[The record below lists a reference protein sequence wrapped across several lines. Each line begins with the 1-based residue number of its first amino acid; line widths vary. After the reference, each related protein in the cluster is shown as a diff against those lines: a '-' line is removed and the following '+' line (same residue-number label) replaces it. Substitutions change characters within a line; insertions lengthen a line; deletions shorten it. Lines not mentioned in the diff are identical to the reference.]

1 MLTAIAFTAAVSL
14 GGAALTYLF
23 AKDEGLLWRLCAG
36 NVIGSVLF
44 FFPAYLLGS
53 FLCLNSAAPWILVV
67 SLLLVSLPLLLL
79 RRKGIS
85 AEFRHERD
93 LAKGKVQGA
102 TFNKLVRFSY
112 YAFFAVLFV
121 VFFGRAMIVAGDG
134 IYTGSTQNLGDLPFH
149 LGAIFSFSEGCNF
162 PPQNPSFAGATFSY
176 PFTADFLTAVLV
188 AVGAEVA
195 SAMWVQNVVWA
206 FALLVI
212 LERFVLKVTGD
223 RLAGKFAA
231 PILFFS
237 GGFGFFW
244 FIGDYWAGSQ
254 GLWDSLWNLGKDY
267 TIGDEFRWGSSL
279 VTLFITQRS
288 LLLGMP
294 LALIVAGFLWKK
306 LAADDADGAEKGK
319 AAGEKIHALFPAFL
333 VGLLAGTLPLV
344 HAHSLFVLF
353 VVSGCWFFFSLE
365 RWKEWAA
372 FGIGT
377 AIVAVPE
384 LYWVLSGSASRT
396 GEFFA
401 WHFGY
406 QAGDQNVVWFW
417 LKNTGLFIPMLLAA
431 FALLLAGSRNGK
443 KGADPETEGSKRGGS
458 QKGEA
463 SIRDAFFD
471 LPNGRATDTIHVLAV
486 FYLPFLLLF
495 LVSNLFKLAPWEW
508 DNIKVLI
515 YWFAGSIPLVALVLS
530 GFWKKGSAWKA
541 MTAVCFA
548 VLVFSGALDVWR
560 TASGQ
565 IRNQVFDIRAIDLAE
580 WMRFYTEPDAVILNA
595 PTYNSAAVL
604 SGRIS
609 VMRYPGHLSSHGID
623 YQGREDEVKR
633 IYAGAPDADSLLR
646 KYNVRHILVSP
657 REREAFPVN
666 DGYLSTFEY
675 SHEVGDYKLYRV
687 HRGESVR

>member
-23 AKDEGLLWRLCAG
+23 AKDEGLLWRLCVG

-44 FFPAYLLGS
+44 FFPS
-53 FLCLNSAAPWILVV
+53 FLLFKTGICLYGAAPWILLV
-67 SLLLVSLPLLLL
+67 SLLFVSLPLLLL
-79 RRKGIS
+79 RRKDIR
-85 AEFRHERD
+85 AEFRHEKD

-102 TFNKLVRFSY
+102 TFTKLLRFSY
-112 YAFFAVLFV
+112 YAFFGLLFL
-121 VFFGRAMIVAGDG
+121 FFFARAMIVAADG
-134 IYTGSTQNLGDLPFH
+134 IYTGGSQNLGDLPFH

-176 PFTADFLTAVLV
+176 PFTADFLTAILV

-195 SAMWVQNVVWA
+195 SVMWVQNVVWA

-212 LERFVLKVTGD
+212 LERFVFKVTGE
-223 RLAGKFAA
+223 RLAGKLAA

-237 GGFGFFW
+237 GGLGFLW
-244 FIGDYWAGSQ
+244 FFGDYWAGSQ
-254 GLWDSLWNLGKDY
+254 SLWYTLWNLGKDY

-294 LALIVAGFLWKK
+294 LALIVAGFLWGKITTESTENT
-306 LAADDADGAEKGK
+306 EKRKGRGMF
-319 AAGEKIHALFPAFL
+319 ATPLFPAFL

-353 VVSGCWFFFSLE
+353 VISGFWFFFSLE
-365 RWKEWAA
+365 RWREWTA

-406 QAGDQNVVWFW
+406 QAGETNVVWFW
-417 LKNTGLFIPMLLAA
+417 LKNTGLFIPLLLAA
-431 FALLLAGSRNGK
+431 FVLLLAGSRNGK
-443 KGADPETEGSKRGGS
+443 KGADPEAEGSKRGGS
-458 QKGEA
+458 QKGEG
-463 SIRDAFFD
+463 SIRDAFFA
-471 LPNGRATDTIHVLAV
+471 LHNGRATDTIHVLAV

-495 LVSNLFKLAPWEW
+495 FVSNLFKLAPWEW

-541 MTAVCFA
+541 LVAVFFA
-548 VLVFSGALDVWR
+548 ALVFSGALDVWR

-565 IRNQVFDIRAIDLAE
+565 IRNRVFDIRAVDLAE

-623 YQGREDEVKR
+623 YYGREDEVKK
-633 IYAGAPDADSLLR
+633 IYAGAPDADELLR
-646 KYNVRHILVSP
+646 KYNVEFILVSP
-657 REREAFPVN
+657 AERGMMTVNEQYLSKFPVAHEE
-666 DGYLSTFEY
+666 GEY
-675 SHEVGDYKLYRV
+675 RLYRAK
-687 HRGESVR
+687 